1 VSDKKIEK
9 IVLFTRQNAIKKHWS
24 DALVGHYETEVLAS
38 QEQLL
43 RFLAQDDEKKVVM
56 VDEDSLDNLAE
67 TLPQLKRYA
76 HATLLFFKS
85 VPEVEHASMVIGKN
99 IKAYENAFID
109 KSNLLLLL
117 QKVQSGKSWLF
128 ADLTHYI
135 ISKFIQD
142 KSSDEPEF
150 ISKLTQTE
158 KDISIMVAHGLSNK
172 EIAEAKGIAL
182 STVKGHMQHIFKK
195 AGVTDRVSL
204 ALQFK

>member
-24 DALVGHYETEVLAS
+24 DALAGHYETEVLAS